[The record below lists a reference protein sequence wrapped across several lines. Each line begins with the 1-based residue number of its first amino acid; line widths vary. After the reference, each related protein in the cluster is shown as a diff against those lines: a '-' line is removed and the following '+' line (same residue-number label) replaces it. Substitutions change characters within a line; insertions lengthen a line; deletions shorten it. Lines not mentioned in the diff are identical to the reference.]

1 MDNLIIGIA
10 GGTGSGKSTLTE
22 NIKQRFGD
30 DVTVLLHDYY
40 YKAHDELTYEER
52 TQLNYDVPSA
62 YDTDLMIRD
71 LGLLK
76 RGETAFAPV
85 YDFAIYNRRPETQE
99 IRPAKVIVVEGILV
113 LEDRQL
119 CDLFDIKVF
128 VDADADV
135 RVIRRIRRDMQKRGR
150 SFDSIVAQYLTTVKP
165 LHELYVEPSKKNA
178 DIVILHGGENTVALD
193 LLYQKIANYIGG
205 VEA

>member
-62 YDTDLMIRD
+62 YDTDLMVRD
-71 LGLLK
+71 LELLK
-76 RGETAFAPV
+76 RGQKAYAPV
-85 YDFAIYNRRPETQE
+85 YDFAIYNRRPETRDHCVA
-99 IRPAKVIVVEGILV
+99 RPSALG
-113 LEDRQL
+113 
-119 CDLFDIKVF
+119 DLP
-128 VDADADV
+128 
-135 RVIRRIRRDMQKRGR
+135 
-150 SFDSIVAQYLTTVKP
+150 AQSPPHTATPHLPTPTHSTPAEPALNTLTNVHC
-165 LHELYVEPSKKNA
+165 L
-178 DIVILHGGENTVALD
+178 
-193 LLYQKIANYIGG
+193 
-205 VEA
+205 

>member
-1 MDNLIIGIA
+1 MKNLIIGIA

-40 YKAHDELTYEER
+40 YKAHDDLSYEER
-52 TQLNYDVPSA
+52 TQLNYDIPSA
-62 YDTDLMIRD
+62 YDTDLLVRD
-71 LGLLK
+71 LELLK
-76 RGETAFAPV
+76 RGETAYAPV
-85 YDFAIYNRRPETQE
+85 YDFALYNRRPETQE

-113 LEDRQL
+113 LEDTQL

-135 RVIRRIRRDMQKRGR
+135 RVIRRIRRDMKKRGR
-150 SFDSIVAQYLTTVKP
+150 SFDSIVTQYLTTVKP